1 MSYRI
6 SLVTFLL
13 LALGTTPAQAQQ
25 DTSASCVRPAPQNA
39 YIERADLDQ
48 IAGENRCIQD
58 LSEGLAA
65 VILYVPAQ
73 RDGYIDAGAADG
85 LVGHRWGY
93 IDAQGKLAIEPRY
106 EEARP
111 FRHGL
116 AAVKENGLWG
126 YIDKSGQWALL
137 PQWEQAGN
145 FSLAGV
151 AMVQANGRTGLI
163 DASGASV
170 TPSGLG
176 RNVSTIE
183 LDGGSPTRAII
194 GYRREYLSATG
205 VRRYV
210 DGDQRVLAQLG
221 NGPFYVATSDGE
233 HQGLLDADWRWVL
246 RPEYDE
252 IIAALPDGVGA
263 VRKGEA
269 WYFLDS
275 QTGKAGSERYRH
287 LETLR
292 DNFWLALPETTED
305 TFGSNPSYQLL
316 NAQGKVLLPSI
327 AQLALS
333 NLTFAGKVLLY
344 RTADTLTA
352 YPTGGQEPLV
362 LPVSWQPRETYGDYL
377 LFYDENETLA
387 GIVTPAGQLQ
397 KIASSDPLSQVREVD
412 VQADRLWLFGEQQ
425 RVLNI
430 IDKQGRRLL
439 NDTARET
446 LANSSYRLLP
456 LTMENAPLAIL
467 TTGYCHCEEGGAGL
481 VLNDGRAVR
490 HPDWTEVILLHEEAD
505 LETLENIEDLRF
517 AAVSENGMVMLD
529 AQGNPVQMEPLQ
541 HIAPFR
547 HGYALGYAKGVAY
560 LVQADGKRL
569 ELPDY
574 FDVRI
579 VGPNRM
585 AIVMEAAE
593 GSLWGLDEIPYYRQ
607 LVAPQFLEI
616 GNFQDGLAPARSAE
630 GAWGLINEQGN
641 WAVQPEY
648 DEVARER
655 SGYWL
660 LRRRTDDK
668 NYSYDWPA
676 VVVSRA
682 GKILTPPL
690 RSLQVQEYGN
700 GYAMVG
706 NSLDSWIVGP
716 DGSAFRAGAAD
727 ISQIGDW
734 LEVRRDAEAGVL
746 DGKGNWVV
754 PPAPVF
760 LSQVRDQ
767 RVMRRTNEGSELLD
781 ASGKQVASLGDSN
794 WQWLPGSRYLAG
806 LGYDEEREPVTRFAD
821 ANGKIVA
828 TVKGHALGFDGERI
842 ITANKD
848 GAYRWL
854 DKTGQPVGEAHHML
868 GMLHDGLAGA
878 MGPDG
883 KHAGYVDNQSTYRIP
898 PAYLAVSRFQD
909 GRAVASTAQASYLLD
924 TSGRPLAWVADE
936 CGMRILRN
944 AAGKA
949 IWPAEQSLSYCY

>member
-6 SLVTFLL
+6 SFATFLL
-13 LALGTTPAQAQQ
+13 CALGAAPAQAQQ
-25 DTSASCVRPAPQNA
+25 SSSASCVRPVPEHVSAQRTN
-39 YIERADLDQ
+39 LDQ

-58 LSEGLAA
+58 LSEGMAA
-65 VILYVPAQ
+65 VILHTPSQ
-73 RDGYIDAGAADG
+73 DGYRDADIADG
-85 LVGHRWGY
+85 LAGHRWGY
-93 IDAQGKLAIEPRY
+93 IDAQGELAIEPRY
-106 EEARP
+106 EDARP

-116 AAVKENGLWG
+116 AAVRENGLWG
-126 YIDKSGQWALL
+126 YIDKSGQWALP
-137 PQWEQAGN
+137 PQWEQAGD

-151 AMVQANGRTGLI
+151 AVVRENGRTGLI
-163 DASGASV
+163 DTAGASV
-170 TPSGLG
+170 TPPGLG
-176 RNVSTIE
+176 RSVSTIE

-194 GYRREYLSATG
+194 GYRREYLSPTG

-210 DGDQRVLAQLG
+210 DGQQRVLSQLG
-221 NGPFYVATSDGE
+221 NGPFYVATRDGE

-252 IIAALPDGVGA
+252 IIAALPDGMGA
-263 VRKGEA
+263 ARKGED

-292 DNFWLALPETTED
+292 DAFWLALPATD
-305 TFGSNPSYQLL
+305 ADSALGSNINYQLL
-316 NAQGKVLLPSI
+316 NAQGKVLQPVISRNDLG
-327 AQLALS
+327 
-333 NLTFAGKVLLY
+333 NLNFAGNTLVY
-344 RTADTLTA
+344 RTPDALTI
-352 YPTGGQEPLV
+352 YPMGGEEALE
-362 LPVSWQPRETYGDYL
+362 LPATWQQRETYGQYL
-377 LFYDENETLA
+377 LFYDENEALA
-387 GIVTPAGQLQ
+387 GVVTPTGQLQ
-397 KIASSDPLSQVREVD
+397 KIASADLLSGTREVD
-412 VQADRLWLFGEQQ
+412 VQADRLWLFGAQQ
-425 RVLNI
+425 RVINV
-430 IDKQGRRLL
+430 IDAQGRRLL

-456 LTMENAPLAIL
+456 LNLENAPLAII

-481 VLNDGRAVR
+481 VLHDGRPVR
-490 HPDWTEVILLHEEAD
+490 HPDWTEVVLLHEEAD
-505 LETLENIEDLRF
+505 LETLENADALRF
-517 AAVSENGMVMLD
+517 AAVSENGMIMLD
-529 AQGNPVQMEPLQ
+529 AQGNPVNMEPLQ
-541 HIAPFR
+541 HISPFR

-560 LVQADGKRL
+560 LLKPDGTRQ

-593 GSLWGLDEIPYYRQ
+593 GALWGLDEIPYYRE
-607 LVAPQFLEI
+607 LVPPQFLEI
-616 GNFQDGLAPARSAE
+616 GDFQDGLAPARHAK
-630 GAWGLINEQGN
+630 GTWGLIDAQGA

-648 DEVARER
+648 DEVAQER

-660 LRRRTDDK
+660 LRRKTD
-668 NYSYDWPA
+668 NSNFSYEWPT

-706 NSLDSWIVGP
+706 NSQESWIVGP
-716 DGSAFRAGAAD
+716 DGSAFPAGAAY

-734 LEVRRDAEAGVL
+734 LEVRRDSEAGVL
-746 DGKGNWVV
+746 DSQGNWVI

-767 RVMRRTNEGSELLD
+767 RIMRRAPDGSELLD
-781 ASGKQVASLGDSN
+781 ATGKRVASLGDSD

-806 LGYDEEREPVTRFAD
+806 LGYDDEREPVTRFAD
-821 ANGKIVA
+821 ANGKILA
-828 TVKGHALGFDGERI
+828 TVKGHALGFDGERVLTI
-842 ITANKD
+842 SRD

-854 DKTGQPVGEAHHML
+854 DRTGQPVGEGHHAL

-878 MGPDG
+878 LGPDG
-883 KHAGYVDNQSTYRIP
+883 KHAGYVDKQSLYRIP
-898 PAYLAVSRFQD
+898 PTYLAVSRFQN
-909 GRAVASTAQASYLLD
+909 GRAVASTGQASYLLD

-936 CGMRILRN
+936 CGMRVLRN